1 MGCGEWMQT
10 RRQGVMAID
19 RMWRVWVSMVVVLCC
34 SGWTTGALAQDQSS
48 GLKEVK
54 LAEGAFVRNPALP
67 EWASLSPVPP
77 LARNDAAVV
86 VHLAETQL
94 RAGPKPMWIT
104 HRVTQANDSGALGQV
119 GQLTLA
125 FNPAYQRLQLHRVA
139 LLRQGVVS
147 DLTASLP
154 VRFLQRETQ
163 LEQGIYNG
171 VITASV
177 VLPDIRVGDAL
188 EVIYSVEGSNPVLGD
203 RYSEG
208 VNWEERAPVLHRRV
222 ALWSPVDR
230 NIDWRWV
237 GDAAPT
243 GLPEPKVQVR
253 DGWRMTLFEQKGI
266 AAADV
271 EPQLPVWARPV
282 RWLQFSEYRRWEEV
296 GAWAEDLFRVPA
308 GDLPSELEPLVQ
320 RWRALPTDEER
331 VSEALKWVQ
340 SSIRYYAVLLGEG
353 SHRPRS
359 PAEVVR
365 QRYGDCKDK
374 SLLLVTLLR
383 AMGISADPAL
393 ASLSRRRTMSDMLP
407 SPDLFDHAVVQ
418 VRLGS
423 AHYFVDPTRA
433 AQVGR
438 LERMGQAL
446 EDAQVL
452 LARADAAGPVEV
464 RSALRSQ
471 VFRNDLSER
480 FLIDA
485 FDADATLDVEMV
497 VNGVDAESFRAA
509 IPQLSEQQRQQWALS
524 GYDKRY
530 PGLTLV
536 SGPVFSDD
544 VDANQMTIRTSY
556 RVPRLVRDVNG
567 AKVLD
572 FAPANLRGSVLIPER
587 ITRRFPVPMPSYPAT
602 LVYQVQVRW
611 PESVA
616 VVSDPEA
623 QTLDSPFFR
632 ARAESAFRGREATRK
647 VVFESL
653 VPQVQAAELPDLI
666 DSVRKLDRL
675 VVGVMVVG
683 KDDIKS
689 AGFLGIGK
697 QTAIGKMQERLRS
710 TTQSVGRAIQ
720 SGRLSGEDLI
730 EALCLRAESL
740 ADLGEVALGLVDAEA
755 AVQRAP
761 ESARARECRGHLNF
775 ANGRFDAAVADYSR
789 ALVLGDD
796 AAKGHYRRGIARYYQ
811 GRLDLAA
818 DDFGRS
824 VALQEDGA
832 DALYGRLWQTWTLL
846 QSGKPLPADL
856 QKLAHE
862 DPQGA
867 WPRPAL
873 AMLAGVQSE
882 EQMLDVVRR
891 KTGDELEMALAEAW
905 FYVGQHRKTSG
916 QLALAEEAFR
926 LARSKGMT
934 VYIEHVAAGFEL
946 RGLTSR

>member
-1 MGCGEWMQT
+1 
-10 RRQGVMAID
+10 MAFD
-19 RMWRVWVSMVVVLCC
+19 RMWRVWELTCLVGCGF
-34 SGWTTGALAQDQSS
+34 GWPTGVLAQDQSL

-54 LAEGAFVRNPALP
+54 LAEGAFVRNPVLP
-67 EWASLSPVPP
+67 AWASLTPVPP

-104 HRVTQANDSGALGQV
+104 HRVTQANDSAALGQV
-119 GQLTLA
+119 GQLAFA
-125 FNPAYQRLQLHRVA
+125 FNPAYQRLQLHRIA
-139 LLRQGVVS
+139 LLRQGTS
-147 DLTASLP
+147 TDLTASLP

-163 LEQGIYNG
+163 LEQGVYNG

-177 VLPDIRVGDAL
+177 VLPDVRLGDAL
-188 EVIYSVEGSNPVLGD
+188 QVIYSVEGSNPVLGD
-203 RYSEG
+203 RYTEG
-208 VNWEERAPVLHRRV
+208 VNWEERTPVLHRRV
-222 ALWSPVDR
+222 VLWSPVDR
-230 NIDWRWV
+230 RIDWRWV
-237 GDAAPT
+237 GDAKPT
-243 GLPEPKVQVR
+243 GLPEPKLEVR

-271 EPQLPVWARPV
+271 EPHLPAWARPV
-282 RWLQFSEYRRWEEV
+282 RWLQFSEYRRWEDV
-296 GAWAEDLFRVPA
+296 GAWAEGLFRVPA

-320 RWRALPTDEER
+320 RWRALPSDEER

-359 PAEVVR
+359 PAEVMR

-383 AMGISADPAL
+383 AMGIAADPAL
-393 ASLSRRRTMSDMLP
+393 ASLSGRRTMSDMLP

-438 LERMGQAL
+438 LDRMGQAL

-452 LARADAAGPVEV
+452 LARADAAGPVEI

-471 VFRNDLSER
+471 VFRNALSER

-485 FDADATLDVEMV
+485 FDSDATLDVEMV
-497 VNGVDAESFRAA
+497 VNGLEAESFRAG
-509 IPQLSEQQRQQWALS
+509 IPQLNEQQRQQWALS

-544 VDANQMTIRTSY
+544 IDMNQMTIRASY

-567 AKVLD
+567 VKIVD
-572 FAPANLRGSVLIPER
+572 FVPANLRGSVLIPER
-587 ITRRFPVPMPSYPAT
+587 ITRRFPVPMPSYPST
-602 LVYQVQVRW
+602 LVYQVHVRW
-611 PESVA
+611 PESVTVITDPA
-616 VVSDPEA
+616 V
-623 QTLDSPFFR
+623 QTLDSAFFR
-632 ARAESAFRGREATRK
+632 VRAESAFRGREATRK

-653 VPQVQAAELPDLI
+653 VPQVPADELPDLI
-666 DSVRKLDRL
+666 DKVRKLDRL
-675 VVGVMVVG
+675 VTGVMVVG
-683 KDDIKS
+683 KDDIKDS
-689 AGFLGIGK
+689 GFLGIGR

-710 TTQSVGRAIQ
+710 TTQSVGRAIN
-720 SGRLSGEDLI
+720 SGRLSGDDLI

-740 ADLGEVALGLVDAEA
+740 ADLGDMKLGLADAEA
-755 AVQRAP
+755 AVQQAP
-761 ESARARECRGHLNF
+761 ESARARECRGNLNF

-789 ALVLGDD
+789 AMVLGHD
-796 AAKGHYRRGIARYYQ
+796 AARGHYRRGIARYYQ
-811 GRLDLAA
+811 GRFDLAA

-824 VALQEDGA
+824 VTLQQDEA
-832 DALYGRLWQTWTLL
+832 DALYGRLWQTWTLRQL
-846 QSGKPLPADL
+846 GKPLPADL
-856 QKLAHE
+856 LKLAHAE
-862 DPQGA
+862 PQGA

-873 AMLAGVQSE
+873 AMLTGVHTE
-882 EQMLDVVRR
+882 EQMLDMVRR
-891 KTGDELEMALAEAW
+891 KTGDELDMALAEAW
-905 FYVGQHRKTSG
+905 FYVGQHRKASG
-916 QLALAEEAFR
+916 QLAHAEEAFK
-926 LARSKGMT
+926 LARAKGMT
-934 VYIEHVAAGFEL
+934 VYVEHVAAGFEL
-946 RGLTSR
+946 RDGSTSR